1 MSATKLTGGCQ
12 CGAIR
17 FSCES
22 IGHASICHCRMCQ
35 KAFGNVFAPLAA
47 AKGLV
52 WTKREPK
59 RFASSNMVHRGFCDA
74 CGTPLT
80 YEWQGD
86 DQPVFLAICA
96 FDDPSD
102 IVPAKQVGE
111 EGRLPWTNDLPSLP
125 GLSPDDMKKSSEFLG
140 RVISYQHP
148 DHDAPDWKP
157 HS

>member
-1 MSATKLTGGCQ
+1 MNTTKLTGGCQ

-22 IGHASICHCRMCQ
+22 VGHASICHCRMCQ
-35 KAFGNVFAPLAA
+35 KAVGNVFAPLVAA
-47 AKGLV
+47 NGLV

-59 RFASSNMVHRGFCDA
+59 RFASSNMVNRGFCDE

-86 DQPVFLAICA
+86 NQPPFLSICA
-96 FDDPSD
+96 FDDPSG
-102 IVPAKQVGE
+102 IVPRKQVGE
-111 EGRLPWTNDLPSLP
+111 QGRLPWTNDLSNLP
-125 GLSPDDMKKSSEFLG
+125 GLSAEDMKKSDEFLE